1 MVERIERR
9 RQAAPDRGRARSR
22 QLLAADDRSKP
33 GKAGLALADRGHA
46 GQLEDRL
53 QPAVLL
59 HQRFD
64 RLFEIGLGVEVDEH
78 FGGLQLVMRGLTRA
92 FIYYRNRVLK
102 DGLPGQ
108 VRQ

>member
-1 MVERIERR
+1 
-9 RQAAPDRGRARSR
+9 
-22 QLLAADDRSKP
+22 
-33 GKAGLALADRGHA
+33 
-46 GQLEDRL
+46 
-53 QPAVLL
+53 
-59 HQRFD
+59 
-64 RLFEIGLGVEVDEH
+64 VEVDEH